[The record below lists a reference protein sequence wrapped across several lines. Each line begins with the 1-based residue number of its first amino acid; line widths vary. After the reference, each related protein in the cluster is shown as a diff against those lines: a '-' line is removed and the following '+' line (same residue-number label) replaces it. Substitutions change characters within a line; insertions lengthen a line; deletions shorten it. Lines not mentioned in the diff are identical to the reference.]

1 MSAAPS
7 ALAYPGRNQ
16 IGIIA
21 WFFKALSGLLQV
33 PEYVFLAALTAM
45 LFSPPDLQ
53 RFPADRVVFL
63 LLLAVA
69 TVRLLLR
76 CDRVKM
82 HSASW
87 PIFGLLLLGI
97 WGALG
102 QPYDAKAW
110 SVLAAQWIVP
120 VTMFHLGA
128 SIFRTA
134 DSQRKLEWFSIA
146 VLLYLALTSGLWLLH
161 LEALILPQWILN
173 ESVGIHFDRAR
184 GPFLQ
189 AVANGVCLNVLAI
202 VALHAWD
209 RQPATYPHG
218 SRFPKRGALAALLLV
233 VTPLALLA
241 TKTRAVWLAASFSAA
256 LLILFARG
264 RRSRR
269 AALGLVLVAAVA
281 GSLAWVLQ
289 SRPGELTERLQERSP
304 VEFRLD
310 MYRAGWQMFTEKPLL
325 GWGSDANIQPEI
337 ERRLSSFHPE
347 YYIFHNTFLQLAVQY
362 GVVGVLLYAWL
373 LVVLFRLGSGA
384 NFRQTALA
392 CPFGAGFGLMW
403 RIMLCV
409 YLLNA
414 SVVVMSYQFL
424 NGYMFTI
431 AGILAAQQK
440 SCGAE
445 TGGQL

>member
-7 ALAYPGRNQ
+7 ALAYSGRNQ

-21 WFFKALSGLLQV
+21 WFFKALSGILQV
-33 PEYVFLAALTAM
+33 PEYVFFAALTAM

-53 RFPADRVVFL
+53 RFPVDRVVFL

-69 TVRLLLR
+69 TLRLLLR
-76 CDRVKM
+76 CDRVEM

-87 PIFGLLLLGI
+87 PMFGLLLLGI
-97 WGALG
+97 WGALA
-102 QPYDAKAW
+102 QPYDPKAW
-110 SVLAAQWIVP
+110 SVLAAQSLVP

-161 LEALILPQWILN
+161 LGALILPQWILN

-209 RQPATYPHG
+209 RQPATHS
-218 SRFPKRGALAALLLV
+218 SRFTKRGALAALLLV

-269 AALGLVLVAAVA
+269 AALALVLVAAVA
-281 GSLAWVLQ
+281 GSFAWLLQ

-325 GWGSDANIQPEI
+325 GWGSAANIQPEI

-347 YYIFHNTFLQLAVQY
+347 YYIFHNTYLQLAVQH
-362 GVVGVLLYAWL
+362 GVAGVLLYAWL
-373 LVVLFRLGSGA
+373 FIVFFRLGSGA
-384 NFRQTALA
+384 NFHQTPRER
-392 CPFGAGFGLMW
+392 PFGPGFGLMW

-424 NGYMFTI
+424 NGYLFTM

-440 SCGAE
+440 NL
-445 TGGQL
+445 TDKFGGQM